1 LTSLEN
7 INFGYNEITQL
18 DANIFRGLVNI
29 KNIDFVRNPIAKLD
43 SHIFKHLFAE
53 NSPTTSSHK
62 KTFNVH
68 FKCDYFNMD
77 QFTEWNYNCQ
87 RFFDEFF
94 VVKSSSI
101 RIRSDAFKPYVI
113 MSKLCDED
121 ESPRGGF
128 IQINESNCDL
138 DKYVDLK
145 SDDDDDDDDTFLN
158 ACTPFDFVLRSEKIK
173 AKLFFNLMARVRDL
187 LKNKD
192 ISEEKCEVKLR
203 DVKSIERLCKRRNEA
218 LMSEL
223 IVAFDC
229 MKGKNVLDF
238 NSCFKI
244 ALRNDDEGIAICLL
258 KLFFTKYLSELIGI
272 IVEDLVVH
280 KKV

>member
-1 LTSLEN
+1 MTSLEN

-43 SHIFKHLFAE
+43 SHIFKHLFDE
-53 NSPTTSSHK
+53 NSPTNSSN

-77 QFTEWNYNCQ
+77 HFTEWNYNCQ

-101 RIRSDAFKPYVI
+101 QIRSDVFKPYVI
-113 MSKLCDED
+113 MSKLCDEN

-128 IQINESNCDL
+128 IQINELNCDL
-138 DKYVDLK
+138 EKYVDRK
-145 SDDDDDDDDTFLN
+145 SDDGDETFLN
-158 ACTPFDFVLRSEKIK
+158 VCTPFDFVLRSEKIK

-192 ISEEKCEVKLR
+192 IKEDNCEVKLR

-223 IVAFDC
+223 IVVFDC

-238 NSCFKI
+238 KKCFEI
-244 ALRNDDEGIAICLL
+244 ALENNDEGIAICLL